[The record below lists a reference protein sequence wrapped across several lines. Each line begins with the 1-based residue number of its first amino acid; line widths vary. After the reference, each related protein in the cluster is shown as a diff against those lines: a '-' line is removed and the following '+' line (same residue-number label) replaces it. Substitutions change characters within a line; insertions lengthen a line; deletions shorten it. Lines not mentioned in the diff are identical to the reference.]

1 MKKTKRTIDHS
12 SRCGVDR
19 CRFLLSKKQ
28 LIILQGIMK
37 TLPYLCIGL
46 GCGLFGNG
54 IGDFVSKKQS
64 KKSQTS

>member
-1 MKKTKRTIDHS
+1 MKKTKELLITLV
-12 SRCGVDR
+12 GVV
-19 CRFLLSKKQ
+19 
-28 LIILQGIMK
+28 LIGVGFYLTKTVDNSQGIMK

-64 KKSQTS
+64 KKIPN